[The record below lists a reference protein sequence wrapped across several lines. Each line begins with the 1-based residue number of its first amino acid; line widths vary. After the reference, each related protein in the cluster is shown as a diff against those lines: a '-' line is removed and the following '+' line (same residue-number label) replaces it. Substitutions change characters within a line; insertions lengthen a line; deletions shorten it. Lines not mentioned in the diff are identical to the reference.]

1 MNQATPANK
10 YKLRRMRSS
19 DIDQVHAL
27 EERIFPTPWTRKSY
41 EFEVERNP
49 ASEQWVIEAW
59 AEHGEWIVVAYTVC
73 WKLGDELHIAN
84 LAVSPKFRRRGLG
97 RRLMQHVLARAAQ
110 QSMKSATLEVRSGNH
125 AAQNLYVSF
134 GFEVV
139 GRRKRYYSN
148 NREDAL
154 LMQLSHLDPNRLGV
168 EEVRHRE
175 EA

>member
-1 MNQATPANK
+1 VNQAATK
-10 YKLRRMRSS
+10 YKLRRMRST

-49 ASEQWVIEAW
+49 ASEQWVIETW
-59 AEHGEWIVVAYTVC
+59 AEHDEWIVVAYTVC

-97 RRLMQHVLARAAQ
+97 RRLLQHVLVRAAQ
-110 QSMKSATLEVRSGNH
+110 HNMKSATLEVRFGNL

-134 GFEVV
+134 GFEEV

-154 LMQLSHLDPNRLGV
+154 LMQLTHLDPIRLGV
-168 EEVRHRE
+168 EVGHRE